1 MNSIFVPKS
10 IKCQSNILDEEIRA
24 FYSLHPVNASN
35 SDYDFNTQLDRI
47 ITEYMETQSFKTA
60 NARRCFKK
68 QLKKMILV
76 DKPNNSKKY
85 DNFLSWRLKQI
96 AIHKSKQRDNV
107 IKTIENQD
115 LSERFNEL
123 SKRYTEQNNELY
135 ALMKENQELT
145 ESNLRLKEKLKKYE
159 SESNGSII
167 DIQPEKE
174 IIIEEVKQQGEPSA
188 EEISYDDCEESSD
201 EESSDEEEENIYNIT
216 PEKKEQVEEIIMEV
230 KEVKEVK
237 PEPKEKET
245 LIIKTK
251 NTLFQQYAD
260 METDGDR
267 VDHYWEKMDEVIE
280 EIEKFFIK
288 NCNREKDKIT
298 DIMNV
303 FYTFHEDEFENITE
317 SSDELYEDVFS
328 DTYKKLNDRPF
339 SILRDN
345 LNQEAK

>member
-1 MNSIFVPKS
+1 MDSIFVPKS
-10 IKCQSNILDEEIRA
+10 IKLQSNILDEEIRA
-24 FYSLHPVNASN
+24 FYSLRPVNASN
-35 SDYDFNTQLDRI
+35 SDYDFTKQLDRI

-96 AIHKSKQRDNV
+96 AIHKSKQRDSV

-115 LSERFNEL
+115 LSQRFNEL
-123 SKRYTEQNNELY
+123 SKRYTQQNNDFY
-135 ALMKENQELT
+135 ALMKENQEL
-145 ESNLRLKEKLKKYE
+145 KEKLKKYE
-159 SESNGSII
+159 SGSMI
-167 DIQPEKE
+167 DPQPKKD
-174 IIIEEVKQQGEPSA
+174 IIIEKVQ
-188 EEISYDDCEESSD
+188 EEIPYDDREVSSDEESSD
-201 EESSDEEEENIYNIT
+201 EESSDEEEEIIYDIT
-216 PEKKEQVEEIIMEV
+216 PEKKEEIETII

-237 PEPKEKET
+237 PEPKEEPKEQET

-267 VDHYWEKMDEVIE
+267 VDHYWKKIDECIE

-298 DIMNV
+298 DIINV
-303 FYTFHEDEFENITE
+303 FYTFQEDEFENITE
-317 SSDELYEDVFS
+317 SSDELCEDEFS
-328 DTYKKLNDRPF
+328 DTYNKLADKPF

>member
-76 DKPNNSKKY
+76 DKPKNSKKY

-96 AIHKSKQRDNV
+96 AIHKSKQRDSV

-135 ALMKENQELT
+135 ALMKENQEL
-145 ESNLRLKEKLKKYE
+145 KEKLKKYE
-159 SESNGSII
+159 SGSMI
-167 DIQPEKE
+167 DPQPKKE
-174 IIIEEVKQQGEPSA
+174 IIIEKVQ
-188 EEISYDDCEESSD
+188 EEIPYDDREVSSD
-201 EESSDEEEENIYNIT
+201 EESSDEEEEIIYDIT
-216 PEKKEQVEEIIMEV
+216 PEKKEEIEEIISEVNEV
-230 KEVKEVK
+230 KS
-237 PEPKEKET
+237 EPKEQET

-267 VDHYWEKMDEVIE
+267 VDHYWEKIDEVIQ

-303 FYTFHEDEFENITE
+303 FYTFQEDEFENITE
-317 SSDELYEDVFS
+317 SSDELCEDEFS
-328 DTYKKLNDRPF
+328 DTYNKLADKPF

>member
-115 LSERFNEL
+115 LSQRFNEL
-123 SKRYTEQNNELY
+123 YKKYTEQNNELY
-135 ALMKENQELT
+135 ALMKENQEL
-145 ESNLRLKEKLKKYE
+145 KEKLKKYE

-167 DIQPEKE
+167 DSQPEKE
-174 IIIEEVKQQGEPSA
+174 IIIEKVQ
-188 EEISYDDCEESSD
+188 EEISYDDREESSD

-216 PEKKEQVEEIIMEV
+216 PEKKEKIEEIINEV
-230 KEVKEVK
+230 KST
-237 PEPKEKET
+237 PEPKEQET

-303 FYTFHEDEFENITE
+303 FYTFQEDEFENITE
-317 SSDELYEDVFS
+317 SSNELCEDVFS
-328 DTYKKLNDRPF
+328 DTYNKLNDRPF

>member
-10 IKCQSNILDEEIRA
+10 IKLQSNILDEEIRA

-96 AIHKSKQRDNV
+96 AIHKSKQRDQV

-115 LSERFNEL
+115 LSQRFNEL

-135 ALMKENQELT
+135 ALMKENQEL
-145 ESNLRLKEKLKKYE
+145 KEKLKNYE
-159 SESNGSII
+159 SGSMI
-167 DIQPEKE
+167 DSQPEKE
-174 IIIEEVKQQGEPSA
+174 IIIEEVQQ
-188 EEISYDDCEESSD
+188 EEIPYDDREVSSD
-201 EESSDEEEENIYNIT
+201 EETSDEESIDEEEENIYNIT
-216 PEKKEQVEEIIMEV
+216 PEKKEEIKTIIMEV
-230 KEVKEVK
+230 KEVK
-237 PEPKEKET
+237 PEPQVKQTQEQET

-267 VDHYWEKMDEVIE
+267 VDHYWEKIDEVIE

-288 NCNREKDKIT
+288 NCNRDKDKIT

-317 SSDELYEDVFS
+317 SSNELLEDVFS
-328 DTYKKLNDRPF
+328 DTYNKLNDRPF